1 MWNVVLPIYGAL
13 RGYTVVLYSEGMARD
28 HQSACLGIYR
38 SSSYLNGRPVYKQDD
53 GENYLYY
60 HKSENSWLVGPH
72 VGNNYAWVRN
82 QLDQSMSS
90 SSTSSSDDSDSDSDD
105 SVASN
110 SDHSIGSS
118 AAKKTAK
125 NKRKWLTK
133 SRSFLP
139 EVRTPD
145 QLESGWQYRL
155 SVTVGQQA
163 VWTNDDST
171 LRVEA
176 LKDVERIS
184 KVIRRVRAAKEID

>member
-1 MWNVVLPIYGAL
+1 M
-13 RGYTVVLYSEGMARD
+13 LYSEGMARD

-118 AAKKTAK
+118 GKFTAPGP
-125 NKRKWLTK
+125 WL
-133 SRSFLP
+133 L
-139 EVRTPD
+139 
-145 QLESGWQYRL
+145 
-155 SVTVGQQA
+155 
-163 VWTNDDST
+163 
-171 LRVEA
+171 
-176 LKDVERIS
+176 RIS
-184 KVIRRVRAAKEID
+184 LLQIFQYFFEILHHSGFMY

>member
-1 MWNVVLPIYGAL
+1 MVKLHICAILPLKGSRKNHCYQVNFLTSKKGSL
-13 RGYTVVLYSEGMARD
+13 RIFQYLTSFFTFLGGYTVVLYSEGMARD

-118 AAKKTAK
+118 GK
-125 NKRKWLTK
+125 
-133 SRSFLP
+133 
-139 EVRTPD
+139 
-145 QLESGWQYRL
+145 
-155 SVTVGQQA
+155 
-163 VWTNDDST
+163 
-171 LRVEA
+171 VEI
-176 LKDVERIS
+176 V
-184 KVIRRVRAAKEID
+184 